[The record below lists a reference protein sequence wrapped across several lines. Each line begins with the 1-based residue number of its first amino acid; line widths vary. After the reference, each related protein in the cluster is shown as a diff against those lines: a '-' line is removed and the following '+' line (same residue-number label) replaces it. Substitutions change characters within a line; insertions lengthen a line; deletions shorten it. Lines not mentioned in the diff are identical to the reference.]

1 VDQLYLTL
9 SLAPGESFSS
19 ILGMDLGS
27 WLDGVV
33 WPAQLL
39 IAKPLVLAV
48 ELPADPDLQVQVNLY
63 HTALSAAAERD
74 WVTGFI
80 ARGYYPPA
88 ALKDA
93 SPSVHGKPAG
103 DLLQTWFA
111 TLDAK

>member
-9 SLAPGESFSS
+9 TLAPGESFSS
-19 ILGMDLGS
+19 ILGMDLPG

-39 IAKPLVLAV
+39 AAKPLVLAV
-48 ELPADPDLQVQVNLY
+48 ELPSDPDLQVQVNLY

-74 WVTGFI
+74 WVSGFI

-93 SPSVHGKPAG
+93 SPSEHGKPSG
-103 DLLQTWFA
+103 DLLQAWYA
-111 TLDAK
+111 TLSGK